1 MYEIKE
7 FQAFLDQA
15 EKLLPQP
22 LDVSLAAC
30 QSFLDAA
37 EEQLLPRWKEQVDLL
52 REHDRRCFPDYQS
65 INFMKILGV
74 AREEQPHSCFIGWLL
89 DPKGSHNLGN
99 GFLKPFLQKAQEIC
113 GQEDFELDLSE
124 VQVELERGSEQGRPD
139 ITIETPN
146 CLCIIENKLMAPEG
160 DRQTERYADAAEA
173 EAPDKRRL
181 LVFLTPGGR
190 MPRDERFNSMS
201 YVQVLELL
209 DSLAQSSLRS
219 EVRFAILQ
227 FITNI
232 RETILGE
239 KPLQDRLIQL
249 LDDYESKGDVFLIR
263 NWSKFSNVI
272 TELERRNPNG

>member
-1 MYEIKE
+1 MYKLKE

-37 EEQLLPRWKEQVDLL
+37 EEQLLPLWKEQVALL
-52 REHDRRCFPDYQS
+52 RQRDPRRSPDYQS

-74 AREEQPHSCFIGWLL
+74 ARKEQPHSCFIGWLL
-89 DPKGSHNLGN
+89 DPQGSHNLDDR
-99 GFLKPFLQKAQEIC
+99 FLKPFLQKAQEIC
-113 GQEDFELDLSE
+113 RQEDFELDLSE
-124 VQVELERGSEQGRPD
+124 VQVDLERGSGQGRPD
-139 ITIETPN
+139 ITVETPN
-146 CLCIIENKLMAPEG
+146 CLCIVENKLKATEG
-160 DRQTERYADAAEA
+160 PRQTERYADAAEA
-173 EAPDKRRL
+173 ETPDKHRL
-181 LVFLTPGGR
+181 LVFLTPRGR
-190 MPRDERFNSMS
+190 KPNDKRFNPMS

-263 NWSKFSNVI
+263 NWSKFSGVI